1 MKPDPKQLTLR
12 SAADALAA
20 GTFTAV
26 ELAEAL
32 LDRVLS
38 QQDCFSLAQLAVNG
52 DDLLAIGI
60 PRGRAVGL
68 LLQRLLDAVVD
79 GTVSNE
85 RDALVQYAQYFSSEA
100 KTN

>member
-1 MKPDPKQLTLR
+1 MEQREKLGSRLGFILL
-12 SAADALAA
+12 SAGCAIGVGNVWKFPYITGQYGG
-20 GTFTAV
+20 GTF
-26 ELAEAL
+26 
-32 LDRVLS
+32 VLVYLV
-38 QQDCFSLAQLAVNG
+38 F
-52 DDLLAIGI
+52 LLAMGI

-85 RDALVQYAQYFSSEA
+85 REALVQYAQYFSSEA

>member
-1 MKPDPKQLTLR
+1 M
-12 SAADALAA
+12 
-20 GTFTAV
+20 
-26 ELAEAL
+26 
-32 LDRVLS
+32 
-38 QQDCFSLAQLAVNG
+38 
-52 DDLLAIGI
+52 GI

-85 RDALVQYAQYFSSEA
+85 REALVQYAQYFSSEA